1 MDGIMAIRSIARMDQ
16 ARRRG
21 YVMFA
26 TSPCMSRAAL
36 LTCRTC
42 HKPVAYVATKCPHCG
57 QDTPIWTSGDTVLA
71 VIKLVVGL
79 AMFAFITTC
88 MVGAC

>member
-1 MDGIMAIRSIARMDQ
+1 M
-16 ARRRG
+16 RREWKPGRA
-21 YVMFA
+21 YVGRDLA
-26 TSPCMSRAAL
+26 PQSRATL
-36 LTCRTC
+36 QPCRTC
-42 HKPVAYVATKCPHCG
+42 HKPVALAATKCPHCG

-88 MVGAC
+88 MVVAC